1 MHIHISDLCVCISC
15 IEILISAIAIEEVR
29 RNKKRKSVG
38 VWEGVGVE
46 SEKLLTE

>member
-1 MHIHISDLCVCISC
+1 MYIHISALCVCISC

-38 VWEGVGVE
+38 GSERGE
-46 SEKLLTE
+46 TEKLLTE